1 MSILF
6 PLYPYRK
13 AEDNK
18 ISPGSDNGVCP
29 LEKMEGE
36 KERRKEGERNLWH
49 FVPFL
54 NVPLSTHFFLT
65 FYPSSFSLSC
75 QVPSFPTPPHQ
86 GGCPPGLSSCR

>member
-6 PLYPYRK
+6 PLYSHRK

-49 FVPFL
+49 PARTSRHPKGLRLSGKLQITNPKLQTWGVLRTGL
-54 NVPLSTHFFLT
+54 NAFGVKVLIFF
-65 FYPSSFSLSC
+65 
-75 QVPSFPTPPHQ
+75 
-86 GGCPPGLSSCR
+86 